1 MFGKFRKK
9 TTSTFFS
16 KPLRVEVEIKGKI
29 NQFKPILIF
38 DVCDD
43 LFSNRVINGLPISH
57 MIVTFIGVTL
67 NRNHLKFNQNLVE
80 GIRFHQVF

>member
-9 TTSTFFS
+9 TASTFFS
-16 KPLRVEVEIKGKI
+16 KPLRVEVEIKCKI

-43 LFSNRVINGLPISH
+43 LFFINGLPISH